1 MRFLRPNSARCVAA
15 QIAVTSLLLREYSAT
30 LPLMRV
36 LELFAGAG
44 GAALGLEA
52 AGCKHIACVEWDEDS
67 CKTLA
72 AAGLPVVL
80 GDVQALPIS
89 QGTSPD
95 LIWSSF
101 PCQAWSEAGNRKG
114 SQDDRNGWPWT
125 IQAIDI
131 TKPSWV
137 IAENVRGITTH
148 RAACNQGTSCLGP
161 ELCPNAYFSQVI
173 LADLRQRFAW
183 VDWRILDSA
192 DYGVPQR
199 RRRVFIIAGPNRIDW
214 PEPTHQDPAD
224 IQPLLF
230 GTPRQ
235 PWTTVRQ
242 ALGLDAWGTTTG
254 FSGDGKPGAPRS
266 PDAPSCQPVAGGKA
280 LGGLYGWD
288 PKHPPCTLDAPAE
301 GIRIGGSGHSAPQ
314 VWLANRASRGT
325 PITGVD
331 QPAPTVQTPGT
342 GGYTGRLSLVSHGRP
357 SHPERKQSVDQP
369 APTVVSAS
377 KSGGYD
383 KLKLE
388 ILTGLNDGGKP
399 GGNQGARSVDQPS
412 PSVRA
417 CDGTSLALRV
427 TGGGANPRSPADS
440 GGRRRLTTSECA
452 CLQDFPAG
460 YPFQGTKTSQYRQI
474 GNAVTPIVA
483 QRIAEQILEAKA
495 K

>member
-131 TKPSWV
+131 AKPSWV

-242 ALGLDAWGTTTG
+242 ALGLDA
-254 FSGDGKPGAPRS
+254 
-266 PDAPSCQPVAGGKA
+266 
-280 LGGLYGWD
+280 
-288 PKHPPCTLDAPAE
+288 
-301 GIRIGGSGHSAPQ
+301 
-314 VWLANRASRGT
+314 
-325 PITGVD
+325 
-331 QPAPTVQTPGT
+331 
-342 GGYTGRLSLVSHGRP
+342 
-357 SHPERKQSVDQP
+357 
-369 APTVVSAS
+369 PTVVSAS

-388 ILTGLNDGGKP
+388 ILTGLNDGGKT

>member
-131 TKPSWV
+131 AKPSWV

-242 ALGLDAWGTTTG
+242 ALGLDAWGTAPG
-254 FSGDGKPGAPRS
+254 FSGDGKPG
-266 PDAPSCQPVAGGKA
+266 
-280 LGGLYGWD
+280 
-288 PKHPPCTLDAPAE
+288 
-301 GIRIGGSGHSAPQ
+301 APQ

-388 ILTGLNDGGKP
+388 ILTGLNDGGKT

>member
-1 MRFLRPNSARCVAA
+1 VRFLRPNSARCVAA

-131 TKPSWV
+131 AKPSWV

-242 ALGLDAWGTTTG
+242 ALGLDAWGTAPG
-254 FSGDGKPGAPRS
+254 FSGDGKPG
-266 PDAPSCQPVAGGKA
+266 
-280 LGGLYGWD
+280 
-288 PKHPPCTLDAPAE
+288 
-301 GIRIGGSGHSAPQ
+301 APQ

-325 PITGVD
+325 PITG
-331 QPAPTVQTPGT
+331 
-342 GGYTGRLSLVSHGRP
+342 
-357 SHPERKQSVDQP
+357 VDQP

-388 ILTGLNDGGKP
+388 ILTGLNDGGKT

>member
-1 MRFLRPNSARCVAA
+1 MMKWVIVQSRAGRQPPFGSRVAEALRSGPIRFGQIRPWRGLSAVFEAQFGPLRCGPNCGR
-15 QIAVTSLLLREYSAT
+15 REYSAT

-242 ALGLDAWGTTTG
+242 ALGLDAWGTAPG
-254 FSGDGKPGAPRS
+254 FSGDGKPG
-266 PDAPSCQPVAGGKA
+266 
-280 LGGLYGWD
+280 
-288 PKHPPCTLDAPAE
+288 
-301 GIRIGGSGHSAPQ
+301 APQ

-388 ILTGLNDGGKP
+388 ILTGLNDGGKT

>member
-1 MRFLRPNSARCVAA
+1 MRSLRPNSARCGAA

-131 TKPSWV
+131 AKPSWV

-242 ALGLDAWGTTTG
+242 ALGLDAWGTAPG
-254 FSGDGKPGAPRS
+254 FSGDGKPG
-266 PDAPSCQPVAGGKA
+266 
-280 LGGLYGWD
+280 
-288 PKHPPCTLDAPAE
+288 
-301 GIRIGGSGHSAPQ
+301 APQ

-342 GGYTGRLSLVSHGRP
+342 GGYTGRLSLVRHGRP

-388 ILTGLNDGGKP
+388 ILTGLNDGGKT